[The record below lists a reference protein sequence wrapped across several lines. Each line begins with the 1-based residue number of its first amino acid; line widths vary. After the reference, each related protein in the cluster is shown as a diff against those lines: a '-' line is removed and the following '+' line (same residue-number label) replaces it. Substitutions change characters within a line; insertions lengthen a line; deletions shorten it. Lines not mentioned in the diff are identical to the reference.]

1 MHPMA
6 GREKGGYQMSLSN
19 LFENKKLLYTNY
31 TASSIQKLEKVIQSG
46 FILTQRPEPHNAWH
60 TSIWVELQNCTQRET
75 LKKNIPFTT
84 QPIISGLILDKLGTK
99 TIRSTTIKNGVK
111 IILREPKECWATGKP
126 INIPQI
132 I

>member
-1 MHPMA
+1 MYCVIKNQS
-6 GREKGGYQMSLSN
+6 ECVS
-19 LFENKKLLYTNY
+19 
-31 TASSIQKLEKVIQSG
+31 ASSIQKLEKVIQSG
-46 FILTQRPEPHNAWH
+46 FTRTQRHEPHNAWH